1 MLGVWKF
8 LLSGILLQK
17 DLSRLERI
25 GTRRDAQETTKI
37 LECFQR
43 ISMVLADSLRSVQ
56 VVKGEMKRVC

>member
-37 LECFQR
+37 LESVFKEFRWFWQTR
-43 ISMVLADSLRSVQ
+43 YVLYRL
-56 VVKGEMKRVC
+56 